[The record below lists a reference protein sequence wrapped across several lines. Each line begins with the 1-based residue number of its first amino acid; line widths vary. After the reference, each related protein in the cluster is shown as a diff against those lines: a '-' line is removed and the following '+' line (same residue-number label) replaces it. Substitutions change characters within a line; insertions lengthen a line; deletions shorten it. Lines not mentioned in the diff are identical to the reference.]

1 MCLKLLNTQCKN
13 LAKNSQCKTNELVNL
28 YSPPNYIFG
37 NETSLLFKYFD
48 FLIRNY
54 CSHTF
59 IHFPPPNLSF
69 PTWPMTCP
77 LISCFIH
84 FQPHA
89 LPHLHILK
97 LRVGKE
103 TTSHFSTLGNEK
115 EIWPHFFMLGEAFE
129 ARLHKPCFDF
139 ALCEYVLSTQPY
151 FKGFILH

>member
-1 MCLKLLNTQCKN
+1 
-13 LAKNSQCKTNELVNL
+13 
-28 YSPPNYIFG
+28 
-37 NETSLLFKYFD
+37 
-48 FLIRNY
+48 
-54 CSHTF
+54 
-59 IHFPPPNLSF
+59 
-69 PTWPMTCP
+69 MTCP